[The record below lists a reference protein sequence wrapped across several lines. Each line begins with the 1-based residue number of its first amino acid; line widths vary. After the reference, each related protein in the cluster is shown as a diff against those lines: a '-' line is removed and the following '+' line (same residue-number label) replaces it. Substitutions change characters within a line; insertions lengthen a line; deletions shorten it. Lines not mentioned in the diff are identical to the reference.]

1 MPPSLGTIRHLHS
14 SCFTTSY
21 KSFGSLGHTVLEW
34 SRAGCAPASPS
45 QGKIPGEGA
54 GPQAGR
60 VAGCPGLG
68 DRADCVAG
76 TAEERMWLSP
86 GSPRHSRGA
95 RPWPLALA
103 TPHLGLDPEGHGL
116 DTPWPCH
123 CHPLIFGTHRLGH
136 PAPPCPSAGHTH
148 LTHTIC
154 PLSPQPRGHVLSL
167 STTEG
172 DKKPFRQ
179 EEHSSPN
186 PGTTL
191 RQSRVGVASLYP
203 RH

>member
-68 DRADCVAG
+68 DRANCVAG

-136 PAPPCPSAGHTH
+136 PAPPVPRQGTHISPTQYVPCPHNHGDMCCPSPQLKGTK
-148 LTHTIC
+148 
-154 PLSPQPRGHVLSL
+154 SPSDKR
-167 STTEG
+167 STPVQT
-172 DKKPFRQ
+172 Q
-179 EEHSSPN
+179 AQH
-186 PGTTL
+186 
-191 RQSRVGVASLYP
+191 
-203 RH
+203 